1 MKQDRLNRLIERLP
15 SLSCDAL
22 LVTDEINVT
31 YLTGFTGDSSAL
43 LVRGDGAVM
52 LTDGRYE
59 EQLQQECPGL
69 ELVVK
74 TPAQGALDTYQ
85 QTIGAAGEKRV
96 AIEALA
102 MSVAKFTA
110 LKLALPA
117 IEWVQTEDAVE
128 ELRVI
133 KDADEIE
140 LLRKAVGINQR
151 ALSAVLPQLNGEW
164 TEHEI
169 KLELERTIRRLG
181 ASGFS
186 FEPIIGAGPGG
197 AKPHYQSSDVVIGE
211 HSTLLVDW
219 GTKLGG
225 YASDLTRTFHFG
237 SPPSRFE
244 SAYQAVLDAQ
254 LAGIEAIRPGATGK
268 EVDDASRSALKQSG
282 LEEYFI
288 HGLGHGVG
296 LRIHESPR
304 LSSVST
310 DVLRP
315 GMVITVEP
323 GVYFAGEFGIRLED
337 DVLVTETG
345 YEVLSDFPKG
355 LDDCRVIL

>member
-1 MKQDRLNRLIERLP
+1 MNQDRLSRLMENLP
-15 SLSCDAL
+15 SLGCDAL

-31 YLTGFTGDSSAL
+31 YLTGFTGDSSSL

-59 EQLQQECPGL
+59 EQLHQECPGL
-69 ELVVK
+69 PLVVK
-74 TPAQGALDTYQ
+74 TPAQRPLDTFAE
-85 QTIGAAGEKRV
+85 TIGAAGEKRI
-96 AIEALA
+96 AIEAGA
-102 MSVAKFTA
+102 MTVATFTA
-110 LKLALPA
+110 LKGVLPA
-117 IEWVQTEDAVE
+117 MEWISTEGAVE
-128 ELRVI
+128 ELRMI

-140 LLRKAVGINQR
+140 TLRRAVQINQR
-151 ALSAVLPQLNGEW
+151 ALQSVLAQLSGGW
-164 TEHEI
+164 TEREI
-169 KLELERTIRRLG
+169 TLELERAIRRLG
-181 ASGFS
+181 GTGFS

-197 AKPHYQSSDVVIGE
+197 AKPHYESADVVIGD
-211 HSTLLVDW
+211 HASLLVDW

-237 SPPSRFE
+237 SPPDRFE
-244 SAYQAVLDAQ
+244 SAYQAVLDSQ
-254 LAGIEAIRPGATGK
+254 LAGIEAIRPGATGR
-268 EVDDASRSALKQSG
+268 EVDAASRNVLKQAG
-282 LEEYFI
+282 LEDYFI

-304 LSSVST
+304 LSSVSD
-310 DVLRP
+310 DVLQP

-337 DVLVTETG
+337 DVLVTESG
-345 YEVLSDFPKG
+345 HEVLSDFPKG

>member
-1 MKQDRLNRLIERLP
+1 MKPERLNRLIEKLP
-15 SLSCDAL
+15 SLDCDAL

-43 LVRGDGAVM
+43 LVRGDGALM

-74 TPAQGALDTYQ
+74 TPSQRPLETFAA
-85 QTIGAAGEKRV
+85 TIGSAGEKRV
-96 AIEALA
+96 AIEAGA
-102 MSVAKFTA
+102 ITVATFTA
-110 LKLALPA
+110 LKLAIPA
-117 IEWVQTEDAVE
+117 IEWLQTDGVVE
-128 ELRVI
+128 ELRAI
-133 KDADEIE
+133 KDADEIQ
-140 LLRKAVGINQR
+140 LLRRAVDINQR
-151 ALSAVLPQLNGEW
+151 ALESVLAQLGGDW

-169 KLELERTIRRLG
+169 TLELERAIRRLG
-181 ASGFS
+181 GSGFS

-197 AKPHYQSSDVVIGE
+197 AKPHYHSGQVVIGD

-237 SPPSRFE
+237 APPPRFE
-244 SAYQAVLDAQ
+244 SAYGAVLDAQ
-254 LAGIEAIRPGATGK
+254 LAGIEAIRPGVTGR
-268 EVDDASRSALKQSG
+268 EVDDASRRVLKQAG
-282 LEEYFI
+282 FEEYFV

-304 LSSVST
+304 LSSVSD
-310 DVLRP
+310 DVLQP

-345 YEVLSDFPKG
+345 HEVLSDFRKG
-355 LDDCRVIL
+355 LDECRVIL